1 MNTTTM
7 DVTDGRA
14 LSRTLTARGAHAQAD
29 TVDALVSAVE
39 RAALDSRDALA
50 IEIVASALRH
60 VGWAYDRP
68 GARASEIAS
77 AAEGALTAAMAIAE
91 GPDLRGELFA
101 LRMAAACAA
110 ASARVAEELTV
121 WRDGYAWALK
131 RPSVVQASQSAVAA

>member
-1 MNTTTM
+1 MNTM

-50 IEIVASALRH
+50 LEIVESALRH
-60 VGWAYDRP
+60 AGWAFERP
-68 GARASEIAS
+68 GARVSEIA
-77 AAEGALTAAMAIAE
+77 ATAEGALTAAMAIAE
-91 GPDLRGELFA
+91 GAELRGELFA
-101 LRMAAACAA
+101 LRVAA
-110 ASARVAEELTV
+110 ASAAATARVTEETDL

-131 RPSVVQASQSAVAA
+131 RPSVAAQAPQVAA

>member
-1 MNTTTM
+1 MNAPDVHTM
-7 DVTDGRA
+7 DITDGRA
-14 LSRTLTARGAHAQAD
+14 LARALTARGAYAQAD

-50 IEIVASALRH
+50 LEIVESALRH
-60 VGWAYDRP
+60 TGWAYERP

-101 LRMAAACAA
+101 LRMAAALAA
-110 ASARVAEELTV
+110 ASARVIEEREV
-121 WRDGYAWALK
+121 WRDGYAWASK
-131 RPSVVQASQSAVAA
+131 RPSLSEQVAA